1 MFFKKHLNIFILL
14 IIFLIVE
21 VIINPIG
28 EFCLNDD
35 WAYAA
40 SVKTLLSKGV
50 FEIGSW
56 PAMTLYAHVLWGFVF
71 VKLFGFSFTVLRFSI
86 LVLSFVTLCI
96 TERLFFQMTK
106 NKIYSLFIALLLLF
120 NPLFL
125 SLSNSYM
132 TDISFLCFFTISI
145 YSFYLFCITEQFKYL
160 IIGFSISLVTIFI
173 RQLGIVIPLGFLFLT
188 FFMSLYEQKWRKIMF
203 TSSLFFVAIL
213 TVLFLFEKHV
223 AISLD
228 DTAAFQ
234 GLFFSKRH
242 LDFNFINILEKL
254 YVRLGLMMLYAGLAL
269 FPILIPKGV
278 DIWLKFKETSIA
290 SKIIAFIFL
299 VLMVLVFHYYPCG
312 NYLYN
317 CGLGLE
323 TTIDVMDLDK
333 NREHTHFDIL
343 FLLIKCISVLGNIL
357 LMMTLFNFP
366 KSINSFKTFLSQNT
380 FLVFCVFTAFL
391 YQILITASASFFDRY
406 SLCFFILC
414 LIVISLKNQ
423 YIHRFSKA
431 TIIILIFYAAFSIL
445 SIKDYFNYNKAKT
458 ELINNLAITKNVIPK
473 NINGG
478 FEYNMWHLYT
488 TSSTCNWED
497 KYKEYVLSF
506 SKIEGYSDI
515 NHYSYQRYIPY
526 KIDTIFVLKKNVQ

>member
-21 VIINPIG
+21 SIINPVG

-56 PAMTLYAHVLWGFVF
+56 PAMTLYAHVLWGLVF

-96 TERLFFQMTK
+96 TEKLFFRISK
-106 NKIYSLFIALLLLF
+106 NNIYSLVVALLLFF

-132 TDISFLCFFTISI
+132 TDISFLCFFLLSI
-145 YSFYLFCITEQFKYL
+145 YSFYLFCINEQFKYL

-173 RQLGIVIPLGFLFLT
+173 RQLGIVIPLGFVLVT
-188 FFMSLYEQKWRKIMF
+188 FFMSLYEKKWKKTMF
-203 TSSLFFVAIL
+203 ISSLFFVAIL

-234 GLFFSKRH
+234 GLFYSKRH
-242 LDFNFINILEKL
+242 LDFNFVNILEKL
-254 YVRLGLMMLYAGLAL
+254 YVRLGLMMLYTGLAL
-269 FPILIPKGV
+269 FPILMPKCV
-278 DIWLKFKETSIA
+278 DIWLTFKISSKA
-290 SKIIAFIFL
+290 SKVLASIFSILII
-299 VLMVLVFHYYPCG
+299 LVFHYYPCG

-317 CGLGLE
+317 CGLGIE

-333 NREHTHFDIL
+333 NREQAHFDIL
-343 FLLIKCISVLGNIL
+343 FLLIKCVSVLGNIL
-357 LMMTLFNFP
+357 LMMVLFNFP
-366 KSINSFKTFLSQNT
+366 KTINSFKTFLSQNT
-380 FLVFCVFTAFL
+380 FLVFCLCTIFF
-391 YQILITASASFFDRY
+391 YQILITVSSSFFDRY
-406 SLCFFILC
+406 SLCFFMLC
-414 LIVISLKNQ
+414 LIIISLKNEHV
-423 YIHRFSKA
+423 HRFSKS
-431 TIIILIFYAAFSIL
+431 TVIILVFYAAFSIL

-458 ELINNLAITKNVIPK
+458 ELINNLTITKNVIPK

-488 TSSTCNWED
+488 TNRACNWED
-497 KYKEYVLSF
+497 NYKEYVLSF
-506 SKIEGYSDI
+506 SKMEGYSDI